1 MKTLNVFL
9 NLSAIAV
16 SALFLTSISGEAAR
30 TTGSCQSLGLTKAE
44 CSCQHA
50 LDMGSRSALRR
61 FLVEFPRA
69 DTACNASAST
79 AELGDG
85 NKGGSSSGGKI
96 GSSGSS
102 TSSSGSSTS
111 SSGSSTSSS
120 GSSTSSS
127 GSSSSSS
134 GGHDNKGLGNGNEG
148 ECHGQG
154 CSDPD
159 NPGHKK

>member
-9 NLSAIAV
+9 NLWAIAV

-111 SSGSSTSSS
+111 GSSTSSS